1 MKYSLK
7 INLVLLLLATGTVF
21 SSCKRQGDAA
31 TETQEHQH
39 EEGEKHETGHEE
51 HAEGLVEL
59 TDEQFK
65 TVGIQL
71 GSPEERTLSNLIR
84 VNGVINVPPQQQVS
98 VSTPYGG
105 ILTSTPLLPGQAVKQ
120 GQLLAVL
127 ENPEF
132 IRLQQEFLETTS
144 QLEFQEQEYERQREL
159 SRENVGTLKTFQ
171 QATSQVKILRSR
183 AEGLRQQLALL
194 GVPMNELTKG
204 KITRTVAVRSP
215 ITGTV
220 TEVNVNRGR
229 FVNANDILFELMNT
243 TGLYAELTVFEGDI
257 ARVQVGQ
264 RVRFSI
270 IGEPG
275 SPAARERI
283 GRIRY
288 INRETGADRTV
299 KVFAALEKPDAQL
312 RPGTFLKALIET
324 QSAPQPALPEGAVIK
339 TGTGSQV
346 FVYEGK
352 EEHEGTVHHQFR
364 PVAVQAGISENGFQ
378 AVTLPP
384 TVKKDA
390 QLVIAG
396 AYDLHSVLNNSEE
409 AGGHVH

>member
-1 MKYSLK
+1 MKNRLT
-7 INLVLLLLATGTVF
+7 INGFLLLIAIF
-21 SSCKRQGDAA
+21 SFSACTQKTD
-31 TETQEHQH
+31 TETPAHAQPEKGENHADEHEEH
-39 EEGEKHETGHEE
+39 EEGV
-51 HAEGLVEL
+51 VEL

-65 TVGIQL
+65 TVGIRL
-71 GSPEERTLSNLIR
+71 GGLEERTLSNLVR
-84 VNGVINVPPQQQVS
+84 VNGVISVPPQQQVS
-98 VSTPYGG
+98 VATPYGG
-105 ILTSTPLLPGQAVKQ
+105 ILTSTPLLPGQAVRQ

-132 IRLQQEFLETTS
+132 IRLQQEYLETVS

-159 SRENVGTLKTFQ
+159 SRENVGALKTFQ
-171 QATSQVKILRSR
+171 QATAQVKLLRSR

-194 GVPMNELTKG
+194 GVSLKELASG

-229 FVNANDILFELMNT
+229 FVNANDVLFELVNT
-243 TGLYAELTVFEGDI
+243 SGLYAELTVFEGDI

-264 RVRFSI
+264 RVRLSV
-270 IGEPG
+270 IGETG
-275 SPAARERI
+275 SPASRERMA
-283 GRIRY
+283 RVRY
-288 INRETGADRTV
+288 INRETGPDRTV
-299 KVFAALEKPDAQL
+299 KVFAALEKPDPGL

-324 QSAPQPALPEGAVIK
+324 HSAPQPALPEAAVIRS
-339 TGTGSQV
+339 GTGSQV

-364 PVAVQAGISENGFQ
+364 PVLVQAGVAENGYQ
-378 AVTLPP
+378 AVTLPAS
-384 TVKKDA
+384 VKKDA
-390 QLVIAG
+390 QVVVAG

-409 AGGHVH
+409 SGGHVH

>member
-1 MKYSLK
+1 MKYILK
-7 INLVLLLLATGTVF
+7 IKPLFFLVLTVIGLGF
-21 SSCKRQGDAA
+21 SACNRQTD
-31 TETQEHQH
+31 TETEATKKPA
-39 EEGEKHETGHEE
+39 EKDENPTENHD
-51 HAEGLVEL
+51 EGLVEL

-65 TVGIQL
+65 TVGIRL
-71 GSPEERTLSNLIR
+71 GGLEERTLSNLIR
-84 VNGVINVPPQQQVS
+84 VNGVINIPPQQKVS

-120 GQLLAVL
+120 GELLAML

-132 IRLQQEFLETTS
+132 IRLQQEYLETTS

-194 GVPMNELTKG
+194 GVSMKELSAG
-204 KITRTVAVRSP
+204 KISRTVAVRSP
-215 ITGTV
+215 INGTV

-229 FVNANDILFELMNT
+229 FVNANDVLFELINT
-243 TGLYAELTVFEGDI
+243 SGLYAELTVFEGDI
-257 ARVQVGQ
+257 AKVQVGQ
-264 RVRFSI
+264 RVRLSF
-270 IGEPG
+270 IGENGG
-275 SPAARERI
+275 SALRERI
-283 GRIRY
+283 GRVRY

-299 KVFAALEKPDAQL
+299 RVYAAREKPDAQL

-324 QSAPQPALPEGAVIK
+324 KSAPQPALPEVAVIK
-339 TGTGSQV
+339 SGTGSQV

-364 PVAVQAGISENGFQ
+364 PVSVQTGVSENGYQ
-378 AVTLPP
+378 AVTLPA
-384 TVKKDA
+384 TIKKEA
-390 QLVIAG
+390 QVVIAG

-409 AGGHVH
+409 AGGHAH

>member
-1 MKYSLK
+1 MKNILR
-7 INLVLLLLATGTVF
+7 INLLLLLLTALAF
-21 SSCKRQGDAA
+21 SACNRQTDTN
-31 TETQEHQH
+31 TEEHH
-39 EEGEKHETGHEE
+39 EQGEKHTDEHEE

-65 TVGIQL
+65 TVGIRL

-84 VNGVINVPPQQQVS
+84 VNGMVNVPPQQKVS

-120 GQLLAVL
+120 GQLLAML

-132 IRLQQEFLETTS
+132 IRLQQEYLETTS

-194 GVPMNELTKG
+194 GVSMGELAKG

-215 ITGTV
+215 IKGTV

-229 FVNANDILFELMNT
+229 FVNANDILFELVNT

-264 RVRFSI
+264 RVRLSV
-270 IGEPG
+270 IGENG
-275 SPAARERI
+275 GTSGQERI
-283 GRIRY
+283 GRVRY

-299 KVFAALEKPDAQL
+299 KVFAALEKPDAAL

-324 QSAPQPALPEGAVIK
+324 QSAPQPALPEAAVIK
-339 TGTGSQV
+339 SGTVSQV

-364 PVAVQAGISENGFQ
+364 PVAVQAGVAENGYQ
-378 AVTLPP
+378 AVTLPA
-384 TVKKDA
+384 TIRKDA
-390 QLVIAG
+390 QVVIAG

>member
-1 MKYSLK
+1 MKHKRTRYLFF
-7 INLVLLLLATGTVF
+7 LLIASFGLSLLACQQKPDT
-21 SSCKRQGDAA
+21 A
-31 TETQEHQH
+31 TETPTEPTEKTDEHSD
-39 EEGEKHETGHEE
+39 E
-51 HAEGLVEL
+51 HVEGLVEL

-65 TVGIQL
+65 TVGIRL
-71 GSPEERTLSNLIR
+71 GGLEQRTLSNLIR

-105 ILTSTPLLPGQAVKQ
+105 ILTSTPLVPGQSVRQ
-120 GQLLAVL
+120 GQLLAML

-132 IRLQQEFLETTS
+132 IRLQQEYLETAS
-144 QLEFQEQEYERQREL
+144 QLEFQEQEYDRQREL

-171 QATSQVKILRSR
+171 QATAQVKLLRAR

-194 GVPMNELTKG
+194 GVSMKDLSAGN
-204 KITRTVAVRSP
+204 ITRAVAVRSP

-229 FVNANDILFELMNT
+229 FVNANDVLFELINT

-264 RVRFSI
+264 RVRLSVV
-270 IGEPG
+270 GETG
-275 SPAARERI
+275 RERM
-283 GRIRY
+283 GQIRY

-299 KVFAALEKPDAQL
+299 RVYAALEKPDAQL

-324 QSAPQPALPEGAVIK
+324 LSAPQPALPEGAVVRS
-339 TGTGSQV
+339 GTVSQV

-352 EEHEGTVHHQFR
+352 EEHEGLVHHQFR
-364 PVAVQAGISENGFQ
+364 PIPVQAGVSENGYQ
-378 AVTLPP
+378 AVTLPAS
-384 TVKKDA
+384 VKKDA
-390 QLVIAG
+390 KVVVAG
-396 AYDLHSVLNNSEE
+396 AYDLHSALNNSEE
-409 AGGHVH
+409 EGGHVH

>member
-1 MKYSLK
+1 MKQILK
-7 INLVLLLLATGTVF
+7 INPFIALLVVIGLGF
-21 SSCKRQGDAA
+21 SGCNQQKDAA
-31 TETQEHQH
+31 TEAKTEPAKKDAEPAEAH
-39 EEGEKHETGHEE
+39 E
-51 HAEGLVEL
+51 EGLVEL

-65 TVGIQL
+65 TAGIRL
-71 GSPEERTLSNLIR
+71 GGLEQRTLSNLIR
-84 VNGVINVPPQQQVS
+84 VNGVIGIPPQQQVS

-120 GQLLAVL
+120 GQLLAML

-132 IRLQQEFLETTS
+132 IRIQQEYLETVS

-159 SRENVGTLKTFQ
+159 SRENVGSLKTFQ
-171 QATSQVKILRSR
+171 QATSQVKSLRAR

-194 GVPMNELTKG
+194 GVSMSELAAG

-229 FVNANDILFELMNT
+229 FVNANDVLFELMNT
-243 TGLYAELTVFEGDI
+243 SGLYAELTVFEGDI

-264 RVRFSI
+264 RVRLSI
-270 IGEPG
+270 IGTDG
-275 SPAARERI
+275 SSVNRERI

-299 KVFAALEKPDAQL
+299 RVYAALEKPDAEL

-324 QSAPQPALPEGAVIK
+324 RNEPQPALPEVAVIK
-339 TGTGSQV
+339 SGTSSQI

-352 EEHEGTVHHQFR
+352 EEHEGTIHHQFR
-364 PVAVQAGISENGFQ
+364 PVAVRTGVSENGYQ
-378 AVTLPP
+378 AVTLPS
-384 TVKKDA
+384 TVKNDA
-390 QLVIAG
+390 QVVIAG

-409 AGGHVH
+409 EGGHVH